1 MRCLYL
7 IVLPWD
13 WLSAVL
19 NKMINLLPPQQ
30 KAELGREEKWKLILI
45 LGIISLI
52 FFLYLSLILL
62 ALKIYISSELES
74 QKILL
79 GIEEKKFKASEIQE
93 FQKKVVA
100 LNQNLSK
107 LDSFYRE
114 QTDLTNIIEKISNLL
129 PSEVYLTN
137 LSWQK
142 ETSQIGL
149 SGSAPLRENLFELK
163 KNLEKDFEEVYFPA
177 SNWVKPKDI
186 DFSVTFKVKS
196 SK

>member
-1 MRCLYL
+1 
-7 IVLPWD
+7 
-13 WLSAVL
+13 
-19 NKMINLLPPQQ
+19 MINLLPPQQ

-196 SK
+196 PK

>member
-13 WLSAVL
+13 WLFAAL

-196 SK
+196 PK